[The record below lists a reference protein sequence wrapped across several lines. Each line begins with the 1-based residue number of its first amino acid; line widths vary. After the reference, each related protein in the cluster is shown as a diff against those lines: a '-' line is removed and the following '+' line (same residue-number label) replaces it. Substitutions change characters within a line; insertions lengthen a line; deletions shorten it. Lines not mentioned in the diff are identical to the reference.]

1 MTKPQVDE
9 PAIHVQGLE
18 KSYGQLHVLRGVD
31 FDVARGSI
39 FALLGSNGAGKTT
52 VVNILSTL
60 LRADAGTAGVN
71 GFDIATRAADVR
83 QSISL
88 TGQFAAVDD
97 ILTGRENLVL
107 VARLRHLAHVE
118 AIADDLLGRFSLTDA
133 GVRRVATYSGGM
145 RRRLDIAM
153 SLIGNPPVIF
163 LDEPTAGLDP
173 EGRLEVWQA
182 VRELAGHGTTVL
194 LTTQYLDEA
203 EHLADRIAILHEGR
217 IRVSGPLV
225 ELKRLL
231 PPAKVEYIE
240 KQPTLEEVF
249 LAIVGDRARGSTGG
263 ATATPARTSED
274 RR

>member
-1 MTKPQVDE
+1 MTAAPTAEVQG
-9 PAIHVQGLE
+9 PAIHVHGLK
-18 KSYGQLHVLRGVD
+18 KSYRKLEVLRGVD

-60 LRADAGTAGVN
+60 LKADAGTASVN
-71 GFDIATRAADVR
+71 GFDVVTQDADVR

-88 TGQFAAVDD
+88 TGQFAAVDL
-97 ILTGRENLVL
+97 ILSGRENLVM
-107 VARLRHLAHVE
+107 VARLRHLE
-118 AIADDLLGRFSLTDA
+118 DPGTIADALLDRFSLTEA
-133 GVRRVATYSGGM
+133 ATRRVSTYSGGM

-153 SLIGNPPVIF
+153 SLIGNPAVIF

-203 EHLADRIAILHEGR
+203 EQLADRIAILHDHR
-217 IRVSGPLV
+217 IIVSGTLT
-225 ELKRLL
+225 ELKQLM
-231 PPAKVEYIE
+231 PPAKVEYVE
-240 KQPTLEEVF
+240 KQPTLEDVF
-249 LAIVGDRARGSTGG
+249 LAIVGDHGKRGD
-263 ATATPARTSED
+263 AAND
-274 RR
+274 RSVGPDQ